1 MTMNYSNGWNHFADH
16 DDETSGMSWSVW
28 HAPSKTSDA
37 DIEAWID
44 ECFPAE
50 RCMHAHDC
58 CGNRYH
64 SRAHWS
70 VHVDVRDA
78 MNNGTKVIVL
88 SRRWIIN
95 I

>member
-1 MTMNYSNGWNHFADH
+1 MTMMYVNGWHHFAD

-28 HAPSKTSDA
+28 YAPSKTSDA

-50 RCMHAHDC
+50 RCTHDFDC

-64 SRAHWS
+64 RRAKWS
-70 VHVDVRDA
+70 VHLDVRDA
-78 MNNGTKVIVL
+78 EGNGNKVIVL
-88 SRRWIIN
+88 SRSWIIN